1 MATPL
6 FSKSMSIVIDG
17 STLGCATDFSLSVT
31 KDMIE
36 IACLTASGA
45 KQQIPDLYGWSVSFS
60 GLRMQSATVDA
71 GAQSYDELVNLL
83 VTSDASLAIY
93 ILPDVSANNYMNGAG
108 YLSSISMEGGVGSPV
123 TFSGEIVGDGALTQA
138 TTSG

>member
-17 STLGCATDFSLSVT
+17 STLGCGTDFSLSVT

-45 KQQIPDLYGWSVSFS
+45 KQQVPDLYGWTVSFS
-60 GLRMQSATVDA
+60 GLRMQSATVDS
-71 GAQSYDELVNLL
+71 GKLSYDELVNTL
-83 VTSDASLAIY
+83 VTSDASVGIY
-93 ILPDVSANNYMNGAG
+93 ILPDVSSNSYMSGSG

-123 TFSGEIVGDGALTQA
+123 TFSGEIAGDGALTQV
-138 TTSG
+138 TTA

>member
-17 STLGCATDFSLSVT
+17 STLGCATDFSLSVS

-36 IACLTASGA
+36 IACLTATGA
-45 KQQIPDLYGWSVSFS
+45 KQNIPDLYGWTVSFS
-60 GLRMQSATVDA
+60 GLRQQTASLAA
-71 GAQSYDELVNLL
+71 GTGNYDELIYDIVN
-83 VTSDASLAIY
+83 SDASVGIY
-93 ILPDVSANNYMNGAG
+93 ILPDVSSNKYMSGWG

-123 TFSGEIVGDGALTQA
+123 TFSGEIAGSSVLTQV
-138 TTSG
+138 TTS

>member
-17 STLGCATDFSLSVT
+17 STLGCATDFSLSIT

-36 IACLTASGA
+36 IACLSATGA

-60 GLRMQSATVDA
+60 GLRMQSDTVDA
-71 GAQSYDELVNLL
+71 GAMSYDELANTLI
-83 VTSDASLAIY
+83 TSDASIAIY
-93 ILPDVSANNYMNGAG
+93 ILPDVSANNYMAGAG

-123 TFSGEIVGDGALTQA
+123 TFSGEIAGDGALTQM
-138 TTSG
+138 TTA

>member
-36 IACLTASGA
+36 IACLTATGA
-45 KQQIPDLYGWSVSFS
+45 KQSVPDLYGWTVSFS
-60 GLRMQSATVDA
+60 GLRMQSATLDA
-71 GAQSYDELVNLL
+71 GAQSYDELVNQLI
-83 VTSDASLAIY
+83 TSDASILIY
-93 ILPDVSANNYMNGAG
+93 ILPDVSSNHYMSGGG
-108 YLSSISMEGGVGSPV
+108 YLSSISMEGGVGSAV
-123 TFSGEIVGDGALTQA
+123 TFSGEIVG
-138 TTSG
+138 SGVLGQNITN

>member
-45 KQQIPDLYGWSVSFS
+45 KQQVPDLYGWSVSFS
-60 GLRMQSATVDA
+60 GLRMQSSTVDA
-71 GAQSYDELVNLL
+71 GAMSYDDLVNTL
-83 VTSDASLAIY
+83 VTSDASVGIY
-93 ILPDVSANNYMNGAG
+93 ILPDVSSNHYMAGAG
-108 YLSSISMEGGVGSPV
+108 YLTSISLEGGVGSPV
-123 TFSGEIVGDGALTQA
+123 TFSGEIVGDGVLARLTTA
-138 TTSG
+138 